1 MQPYLEH
8 LALNLLHS
16 FGATDRVE
24 LVFTMEP
31 LELDLD
37 RAIACGLIVNEL
49 VSNALRYAFPQQASG
64 CLSIGLQ
71 LTKPNQVCLLILD
84 DGVGLPPEINI
95 NQPQTLGLRLVQLLT
110 RQLGGSLVKMLRQ
123 GTAFKLMFGC

>member
-1 MQPYLEH
+1 
-8 LALNLLHS
+8 
-16 FGATDRVE
+16 
-24 LVFTMEP
+24 
-31 LELDLD
+31 
-37 RAIACGLIVNEL
+37 
-49 VSNALRYAFPQQASG
+49 
-64 CLSIGLQ
+64 